1 MEPSSNL
8 SVASVLRFDR
18 STAGMD
24 RERLRLAMN
33 NPDRCTADVAWLV
46 GTVAGGRAKVGRRGL
61 GKDVV
66 VLAAVH
72 EMKKIFSFLSVLVFL
87 GEEGNRNR
95 FPCLSC
101 PIFTVMFFQISQFM

>member
-46 GTVAGGRAKVGRRGL
+46 GTVAGGRAKVGRGGL
-61 GKDVV
+61 GKGVVV
-66 VLAAVH
+66 VLAAVQ
-72 EMKKIFSFLSVLVFL
+72 K
-87 GEEGNRNR
+87 
-95 FPCLSC
+95 
-101 PIFTVMFFQISQFM
+101 